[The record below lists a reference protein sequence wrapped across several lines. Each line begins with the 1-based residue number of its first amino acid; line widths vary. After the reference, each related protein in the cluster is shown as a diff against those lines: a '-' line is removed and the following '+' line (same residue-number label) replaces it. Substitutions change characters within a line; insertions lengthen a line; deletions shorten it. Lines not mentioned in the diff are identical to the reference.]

1 MSSVLLTKLYL
12 AKESNIK
19 ELDLE
24 VNIELLICSRK
35 IIYSFKTRVLS
46 PQCNPPYFRKFV
58 IVCSFVGWYNM
69 FIENSFKFWFSL
81 MSRTTKHFHV
91 NIISDFTNTCRNASV
106 LYQSECAC
114 LHKTVNMV
122 AVFVKSNE
130 NTYPKGKALMQV
142 YIVVPITK
150 RGI

>member
-35 IIYSFKTRVLS
+35 IIYSFKTRLLS
-46 PQCNPPYFRKFV
+46 PQCIPPYFRKFV

-106 LYQSECAC
+106 LCQSECAC

-122 AVFVKSNE
+122 AFFVKSNE

-142 YIVVPITK
+142 YRVVPITK